1 MSSSYSGKKHWH
13 YRHGM
18 TKTRLYR
25 MWKGIRYRCNAP
37 TCKNYMNYGGR
48 GIKVCNEWNNDYM
61 AFYKWAIANGYD
73 EKAPR
78 GVCTIDRK
86 NTDGDY
92 CPENCRIV
100 GMLEQENNRTNN
112 HFVDYEGQRYTIAEL
127 SRKTGVKQRYISKH
141 LLRGRDIYE
150 IIKMYENRKAGY
162 SGRWS
167 ERNKG

>member
-1 MSSSYSGKKHWH
+1 MGFTGAGKDHWH
-13 YRHGM
+13 YKHGM
-18 TKTRLYR
+18 KNTRIYSV
-25 MWKGIRYRCNAP
+25 WKGIKYRCNTP
-37 TCKNYMNYGGR
+37 TCKNYEHYGGR
-48 GIKVCNEWNNDYM
+48 GIKICPEWDKDFM
-61 AFYKWAIANGYD
+61 AFYKWAIENGYD
-73 EKAPR
+73 ETAPR
-78 GVCTIDRK
+78 GVCTIEREDT
-86 NTDGDY
+86 NGDY

-167 ERNKG
+167 QRNKG